1 MDKDIMKNDKVE
13 LQPWDA
19 DHYSVL
25 NVCICGKHHNDS
37 VPIKELIGANVCIH
51 YVDEKDD
58 IIKRWQPTTGA
69 DEAGEK
75 LKDKYYSE
83 GYRQGYAEGL
93 ENGKGINGVRAEV
106 YGIDLAIERKEA
118 NKRNASIRGVLQSLL
133 PYLKGGE

>member
-1 MDKDIMKNDKVE
+1 MDKGIMKNDKVE

-58 IIKRWQPTTGA
+58 IIKRWQPTTDIDEVRKIFEETFTATNEDTA
-69 DEAGEK
+69 DLYDDIWNFFE
-75 LKDKYYSE
+75 
-83 GYRQGYAEGL
+83 
-93 ENGKGINGVRAEV
+93 
-106 YGIDLAIERKEA
+106 
-118 NKRNASIRGVLQSLL
+118 